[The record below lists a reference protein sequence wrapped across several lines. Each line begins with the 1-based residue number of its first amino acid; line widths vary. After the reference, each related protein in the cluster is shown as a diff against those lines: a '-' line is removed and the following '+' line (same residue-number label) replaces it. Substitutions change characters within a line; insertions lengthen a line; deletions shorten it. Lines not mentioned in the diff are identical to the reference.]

1 MTLCSV
7 FHCESSAD
15 EEFRIEDP
23 EASAIPVCGT
33 HKDALDAGADW
44 VLDEQDSD
52 PARLLL
58 GNDVPWRV
66 LAISPDR
73 SRGSVNGL
81 MLRLT
86 LSQMGTTRDLRLV
99 VPWSEVDILKEM
111 LDS

>member
-1 MTLCSV
+1 MALCLV

-33 HKDALDAGADW
+33 HREALDAGADW
-44 VLDEQDSD
+44 VLEEQDAE
-52 PARLLL
+52 PARLLM
-58 GNDVPWRV
+58 GNAVPWRV

-73 SRGSVNGL
+73 SRGSVKGL

-86 LSQMGTTRDLRLV
+86 LSQMGTTKDLQLV
-99 VPWSEVDILKEM
+99 VPWGEVDILKEM